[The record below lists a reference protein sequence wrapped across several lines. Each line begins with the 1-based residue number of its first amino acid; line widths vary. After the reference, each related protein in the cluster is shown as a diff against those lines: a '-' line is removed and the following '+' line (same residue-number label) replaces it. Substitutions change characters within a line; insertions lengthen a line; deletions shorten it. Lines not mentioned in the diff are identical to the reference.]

1 MTARVRDEKRK
12 LTLADLVRER
22 AEADQRRLMRRIERE
37 SKQRARFY
45 QDTLKIMNAA
55 FGVDTMRMV
64 VELMLREKGL
74 IK

>member
-12 LTLADLVRER
+12 LSLADLVKAR

-37 SKQRARFY
+37 TKQRARFY

-55 FGVDTMRMV
+55 FGVDTMRIV
-64 VELMLREKGL
+64 FELMLREKGL